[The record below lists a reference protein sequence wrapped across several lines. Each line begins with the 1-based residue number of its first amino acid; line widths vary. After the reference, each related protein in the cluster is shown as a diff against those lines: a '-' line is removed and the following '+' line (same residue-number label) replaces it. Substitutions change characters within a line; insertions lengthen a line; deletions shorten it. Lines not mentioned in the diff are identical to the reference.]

1 MTWITTYSGIR
12 FPLLE
17 ARLEHVVL
25 EDIAHSLSMQCRYN
39 GHCPR
44 FYSVAE
50 HSVLVAEWVER
61 RTSNR
66 RLALEA
72 LMHDASEAYLCDVP
86 APLKPLLAN
95 YREIEIQV
103 ERLVARRFNL
113 AYPWHELAK
122 EADKRII
129 VNEYKELFEPTHGP
143 RDWDAFEGVEPL
155 DDCNLVLFNPL
166 EARDAFLETFHRL
179 GAVS

>member
-1 MTWITTYSGIR
+1 MTWITTFSGMR

-17 ARLEHVVL
+17 ARPEHVVL
-25 EDIAHSLSMQCRYN
+25 EDIAHSLSQQCRYN

-50 HSVLVAEWVER
+50 HSVLIAEWVER
-61 RTSNR
+61 RTGSR
-66 RLALEA
+66 RLALET

-86 APLKPLLAN
+86 APLKPLLTN
-95 YREIEIQV
+95 YRQIEIQV

-122 EADKRII
+122 EADKRIV
-129 VNEYKELFEPTHGP
+129 VNEYQELFEPTHGAL
-143 RDWDAFEGVEPL
+143 DWPGLEGVEPL
-155 DDCNLVLFNPL
+155 EECNIEMLMPV
-166 EARDAFLETFHRL
+166 EACDTFLETFHRL
-179 GAVS
+179 GATS